1 MSYLGVMAMHTAK
14 SCTAKTTSCAA
25 SCISGGANIRQNHDR
40 YRIKN
45 TLIGGGLMR
54 DSAIRLDG
62 QKILITGV
70 SRPLGIGA
78 TLAKRFAEAGAV
90 VAIHGY
96 SAYDLT
102 VGERN
107 SADPNGTEIIAKQ
120 YQDMGLHVT
129 LVAPSDF
136 EIHGNAEKAVEEAV
150 EKLGGL
156 DGLILNHCYGTHVEI
171 GGWTS
176 KDIDTHLMVNVRASM
191 MMMQS
196 FVNQID
202 TAKNNVITLFTSGQY
217 LSPMKNEM
225 AYCVSKEAIICLC
238 RQSAWELG
246 DRNIRVNC
254 INPGANDTGYC
265 SGEVYAEVAKLHP
278 SGHWGTPDDAAD
290 LALFLHSSYAKW
302 ITGQVIASDGGIKES
317 W

>member
-1 MSYLGVMAMHTAK
+1 MSNST
-14 SCTAKTTSCAA
+14 
-25 SCISGGANIRQNHDR
+25 
-40 YRIKN
+40 
-45 TLIGGGLMR
+45 
-54 DSAIRLDG
+54 IRLDG

-70 SRPLGIGA
+70 SRSLGIGA
-78 TLAKRFAEAGAV
+78 ALAKRLAEAGA
-90 VAIHGY
+90 AIAVHGY

-107 SADPNGTEIIAKQ
+107 SASPNGTKILTKQ
-120 YQDMGLHVT
+120 YQDIGLNVT
-129 LVAPSDF
+129 LVTPSDF
-136 EIHGNAEKAVEEAV
+136 EKYGTAERAIEEAA

-156 DGLILNHCYGTHVEI
+156 DGLILNHCYGTSVEI

-191 MMMQS
+191 MMIQS
-196 FVNQID
+196 FVNQVD
-202 TAKNNVITLFTSGQY
+202 TAKNNAITLLTSGQY

-246 DRNIRVNC
+246 DKNIRVNC

-265 SGEVYAEVAKLHP
+265 SGEVYNKIAKLHP
-278 SGHWGTPDDAAD
+278 SGRWGTPDDAAD
-290 LALFLHSSYAKW
+290 LVLFLHSSYTKW